1 MIVGPINGGM
11 ILPELTN
18 PGTAADLY
26 PGKQLIDANGNVL
39 TGSMPT
45 QGAQT
50 ITPGTSNKTIQSG
63 RFLTGTQTIQGDPDL
78 KAANIKKGVSIFGVT
93 GTMESATYPS
103 LSNPGSAS
111 DIRSGRQFIDESGNI
126 VTGTMPTKSA
136 QTYTPGRYAQTIQS
150 GRYLTGNQTIQGDS
164 NLIASNIRSG
174 VEIFGVE
181 GTYEGDPMPFPYVYF
196 NKDGT
201 MGGTTSNVIS
211 FSTSDIA
218 YTATFPDGV
227 TARQFKISAFYIW
240 TDDEVPAGSV
250 RAFLCTQAPTSS
262 STTSMLNYVLDGAGN
277 GDRYALVWSTS
288 GNDQWG
294 AYFSYT
300 ASSARFNLRIALPT
314 SASMPV
320 YNWGS
325 SSIQY
330 NRCLLLYYTG

>member
-50 ITPGTSNKTIQSG
+50 ITPGTTNKTIQSG

-111 DIRSGRQFIDESGNI
+111 DIRSGRQFIDENGNI

-174 VEIFGVE
+174 VEIFGVS
-181 GTYEGDPMPFPYVYF
+181 GTYEGETTELPGRAYYT
-196 NKDGT
+196 GT
-201 MGGTTSNVIS
+201 FYGTTSNVVQFDADS
-211 FSTSDIA
+211 FIDDLYGMMGATYKGIFIMPADLTDYSTMPDGAVCAMIIPPGFTETSPVACAVTTKSSAYKYNVLYDPEGDDDWGFYFA
-218 YTATFPDGV
+218 YTDPWHPPS
-227 TARQFKISAFYIW
+227 QEI
-240 TDDEVPAGSV
+240 
-250 RAFLCTQAPTSS
+250 
-262 STTSMLNYVLDGAGN
+262 
-277 GDRYALVWSTS
+277 
-288 GNDQWG
+288 
-294 AYFSYT
+294 
-300 ASSARFNLRIALPT
+300 RIALPKRT
-314 SASMPV
+314 SMGV
-320 YNWGS
+320 YNWGN
-325 SSIQY
+325 SSIRY
-330 NRCLLLYYTG
+330 KFVAICDLWTV